1 MTLFEFLMPD
11 PGEGLT
17 EAELVDWYVSEGEE
31 VTEDEPLCDVE
42 TDKAVVEIPVPC
54 SGTVEELLG
63 EPGDVIQVGD
73 VLAVFE
79 TDNPPS
85 QQQQASLTAERVA
98 AGEATVEGSPGTAES
113 EAQPDADAAG
123 TEVASEPS
131 AGPTESA
138 GEAAPGAAE
147 DGEAGPDGDRI
158 FAAPRTRRYAREQG
172 VDLGDVEGTGPNG
185 RILRED
191 VDRHVDRRTGVAAA
205 ETRAGG
211 ASDLPAVSETQPEA
225 EARDTDRVVR
235 RPLSGIRRQIAENMV
250 RSKQEIPHV
259 TSGFEADAEEL
270 VALKERLDEKHD
282 ARITYTPIL
291 VKAVV
296 PALQEYPLVNA
307 SLSDDGEE
315 ILEKRYYNVG
325 VATHTENG
333 LLVPVVKDVD
343 RKSIVEIAEDLERLV
358 TDARDRSIDLADLQD
373 GTFTITNTG
382 SHGGHGTFGTPIIN
396 PPEAAIMGVG
406 QIENK
411 PVAVDDET
419 VEVRKR
425 IGLTLSYDH
434 RLVDGV
440 IAGQFMEHVIEGLED
455 PDLLLSRI

>member
-17 EAELVDWYVSEGEE
+17 EAELVEWYVSEGDD
-31 VTEDEPLCDVE
+31 VAEDDPLCDVE

-54 SGTVEELLG
+54 SGTVEELRG
-63 EPGDVIQVGD
+63 EAGDVIKVGD

-85 QQQQASLTAERVA
+85 QQQQESLTAERAA
-98 AGEATVEGSPGTAES
+98 AGDETAADTAARAAGRAAEPEDTATADPAEAA
-113 EAQPDADAAG
+113 ADA
-123 TEVASEPS
+123 S
-131 AGPTESA
+131 PTTD
-138 GEAAPGAAE
+138 GETAPG
-147 DGEAGPDGDRI
+147 GDRV
-158 FAAPRTRRYAREQG
+158 FAAPSTRRYAREQG
-172 VDLGDVEGTGPNG
+172 VDLAAVDGTGPNG
-185 RILRED
+185 RVLRED
-191 VDRHVDRRTGVAAA
+191 VDRHLKTPSEPADSPATATG
-205 ETRAGG
+205 T
-211 ASDLPAVSETQPEA
+211 DLPALSEPQA
-225 EARDTDRVVR
+225 EGDAVEENRVVR

-250 RSKQEIPHV
+250 RSKREIPHV
-259 TSGFEADAEEL
+259 TSGFEADAGEL

-296 PALQEYPLVNA
+296 PALQEYALVNA
-307 SLSDDGEE
+307 SLSEDGEE

-333 LLVPVVKDVD
+333 LVVPVVKDVD
-343 RKSIVEIAEDLERLV
+343 RKSIVEIATELERLV
-358 TDARDRSIDLADLQD
+358 TAARDRSLDLADLQD

-440 IAGQFMEHVIEGLED
+440 VAGQFMEHVIEGLED
-455 PDLLLSRI
+455 PDVLLSRI

>member
-17 EAELVDWYVSEGEE
+17 EAELVEWYVTEGEE
-31 VTEDEPLCDVE
+31 VAEDDPLCDVE

-54 SGTVEELLG
+54 SGTVEELHG
-63 EPGDVIQVGD
+63 EAGDVVKVGD

-85 QQQQASLTAERVA
+85 QQQQESLTAERAA
-98 AGEATVEGSPGTAES
+98 AGDETAADTAARAEERAADTDESTTAE
-113 EAQPDADAAG
+113 PADATAEAG
-123 TEVASEPS
+123 A
-131 AGPTESA
+131 AA
-138 GEAAPGAAE
+138 DGETAPG
-147 DGEAGPDGDRI
+147 GDRV
-158 FAAPRTRRYAREQG
+158 FAAPSTRRYAREQG
-172 VDLGDVEGTGPNG
+172 VDLAAVDGTGPNG
-185 RILRED
+185 RVLRED
-191 VDRHVDRRTGVAAA
+191 VDRHLEAPTGTAGTTATA
-205 ETRAGG
+205 EAG
-211 ASDLPAVSETQPEA
+211 ADLPALSETQPADEPV
-225 EARDTDRVVR
+225 EEERVVR

-250 RSKQEIPHV
+250 RSKREIPHV
-259 TSGFEADAEEL
+259 TSGFEADAGEL

-282 ARITYTPIL
+282 VRVTYTPIL

-307 SLSDDGEE
+307 SLSEDGSE

-333 LLVPVVKDVD
+333 LVVPVVKDVD
-343 RKSIVEIAEDLERLV
+343 RKSIVEIAAELERLV
-358 TDARDRSIDLADLQD
+358 TAARDRSIDLDDLQN

-440 IAGQFMEHVIEGLED
+440 VAGQFMEHVIEGLED
-455 PDLLLSRI
+455 PDVLLSRI